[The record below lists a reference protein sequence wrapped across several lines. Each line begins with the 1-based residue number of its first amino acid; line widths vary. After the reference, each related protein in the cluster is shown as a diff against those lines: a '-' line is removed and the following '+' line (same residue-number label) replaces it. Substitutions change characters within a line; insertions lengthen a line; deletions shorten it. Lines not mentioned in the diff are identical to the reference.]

1 MRVFS
6 PQVAVSL
13 YIIIS
18 LKNRWKQSLIIFK
31 AEEYRLLISSV
42 RLHNYVG
49 IGGDY
54 YQNNCNLIERWRGLE
69 GPNGLLLS
77 HKL

>member
-1 MRVFS
+1 M
-6 PQVAVSL
+6 SL

-49 IGGDY
+49 IGEIIIRITVILLKDGGT
-54 YQNNCNLIERWRGLE
+54 RGTE
-69 GPNGLLLS
+69 WSPPKS
-77 HKL
+77 